1 MSGNSTNKDFEPMDI
16 DFHDLIN
23 DEKAIISLKENLV
36 RNNIKEPIFDYY
48 IILKMN
54 KSEKGISNDSS
65 ENNKLESKNET
76 ISEIDKKE
84 QINETKV
91 NLFFILYNGCDY
103 NDEYKEIIIDRC
115 IKAKRLIIQN
125 YSIIN
130 GEIKFGK
137 KQYRYMKIFNKKNN
151 VSFID
156 ELDVI
161 IVDKKSKKIRMTLNN
176 EELLSESEF
185 IAKNK
190 NVNNIKDDIKLLESK
205 IKGRSQS
212 VKSMNFI
219 KDSNSSKDSVNN
231 MDYYTISM
239 DSDDRLSFGSES
251 NELDD
256 SEKEIKGFRFYSQNK
271 RYLFIELY
279 SKEIDGIFTIHN
291 KINIIEGKKDLMT
304 GLGELLPNINK
315 YDIKNDIKSHII
327 YKNFDDSYIE
337 KDEPFILEVKKSM
350 DTLPELL
357 NQIKNISKVV
367 RNLGDDKLPALIIGI
382 ICRYSVKQVETQKSF
397 LKLKKGSETFLGHII
412 NIINE
417 NKVHVII
424 GAIRD
429 EQILDYPL
437 GVPDFD
443 IEGKNLQTRIDI
455 SYMNNHLKK
464 LSDNE
469 MISIYDKYSKI
480 YDSLTYEPFSIK
492 NYDKL
497 LKTNKNLEEKIKE
510 KNSIIES
517 LMKKIQYYESN
528 YPIKND
534 KVMDKKKDNEPN
546 NKKD

>member
-350 DTLPELL
+350 NTLPELL

-397 LKLKKGSETFLGHII
+397 LKLKKGSETFLDHII